1 MAGYGE
7 DQFGAERK
15 KQLQVEQACQ
25 WQDWKPG
32 RLQAGEMKGDSL
44 VPERVCLESQRHD
57 QGVHPK
63 RSH

>member
-7 DQFGAERK
+7 DELGAERK

-25 WQDWKPG
+25 WKLG

-44 VPERVCLESQRHD
+44 VPERVCLGSQRHG
-57 QGVHPK
+57 QGAHPK